1 MTNQQV
7 NGRTFQ
13 DIKRDF
19 ESSQEFGRV
28 IETPVVKSEVKSVKN
43 NDAQVKRYLNELKV
57 KNAMSFVVASFAG
70 LLTLG
75 VVGSIVRDNMLTIS
89 PLPACNLYDGEAYET
104 SVHCQVVNRV
114 FPNIRPSKI
123 SNP

>member
-28 IETPVVKSEVKSVKN
+28 IETPVVKSEVKSEVKSVKN

-75 VVGSIVRDNMLTIS
+75 VVGAVIVNDASVSSKDACEVDCTIPNPGAS
-89 PLPACNLYDGEAYET
+89 YPGTSSTRRYPLN
-104 SVHCQVVNRV
+104 Q
-114 FPNIRPSKI
+114 
-123 SNP
+123 